1 MAQTRS
7 GDTFSRADL
16 REVAIRQKVILMCVL
31 VYLLAIALQFVVP
44 HERRA
49 IPAIAS
55 LGAGVIGA
63 VFVFLLAV
71 KLYGTGTGAALG
83 ILTVIPLIGL
93 IMLLV
98 VNAKATNVLKGHGI
112 SVGLLGAS
120 TADVNDSQPHDG
132 QRPPPLP

>member
-120 TADVNDSQPHDG
+120 MADVNDSQPHDG